1 MAEEYNEITWIG
13 DGVHCH
19 YMMESIKDLK
29 QNTDT
34 PLDRKAFHSHKSQMQ
49 KKEAVNTL
57 VFNRLANLIGIQALM
72 LPNGWWFW
80 ASNSYPA
87 GSTQGQFIILKQV
100 IDSFDFNF
108 FKN

>member
-1 MAEEYNEITWIG
+1 
-13 DGVHCH
+13 
-19 YMMESIKDLK
+19 
-29 QNTDT
+29 
-34 PLDRKAFHSHKSQMQ
+34 
-49 KKEAVNTL
+49 
-57 VFNRLANLIGIQALM
+57 M